1 AAGQHRGLR
10 GGARRA
16 AGAIMSGSSVGRAGG
31 PAGALQEA
39 LAAQNA
45 AIFGYGV
52 AGAYMSGAQQSTAT
66 TFWNDHRSAGDTLA
80 AMLRA
85 RGAPPAAAQAS
96 YKMPFAVHDRGQAVA
111 LALYLEDGVTAAYLG
126 LVGAAGQA
134 SLRAF
139 GAEAMQAAAVR
150 ATYWRGSALAFPGL
164 PATR

>member
-1 AAGQHRGLR
+1 MSGNSVSG
-10 GGARRA
+10 GGAA
-16 AGAIMSGSSVGRAGG
+16 V
-31 PAGALQEA
+31 GALQGA

-52 AGAYMSGAQQSTAT
+52 AGAYLSGTQRSTAT
-66 TFWNDHRSAGDTLA
+66 AFWNDHRSAGDTLA

-85 RGAPPAAAQAS
+85 RGAQPAAAEAS
-96 YKMPFAVHDRGQAVA
+96 YKMPFAVHDRDQAVA

-126 LVGAAGQA
+126 LVGAASQA

-139 GAEAMQAAAVR
+139 GAEAMQTASVR

-164 PATR
+164 PAPR